1 MRLFLSLSEEDMQ
14 KFDRACEKAGMKRS
28 QYFKYLLS
36 GRRDIRPP
44 VLQYRELIH
53 VLGNIERDLKVIAMK
68 EELADKDRIFI
79 MQKLADLNDTFA
91 GRFEMEIKDKEYTMD
106 EIVKLVNEQVGEF
119 IININL
125 EEDNDNSKRSL

>member
-68 EELADKDRIFI
+68 RNWMIR
-79 MQKLADLNDTFA
+79 T
-91 GRFEMEIKDKEYTMD
+91 
-106 EIVKLVNEQVGEF
+106 EF
-119 IININL
+119 L
-125 EEDNDNSKRSL
+125 LCRSLLI

>member
-14 KFDRACEKAGMKRS
+14 KFDRACEKACMKRS

-44 VLQYRELIH
+44 VLQNRELIH

-79 MQKLADLNDTFA
+79 MQKLVDLNNTFS
-91 GRFEMEIKDKEYTMD
+91 GRFYKEI
-106 EIVKLVNEQVGEF
+106 
-119 IININL
+119 
-125 EEDNDNSKRSL
+125 

>member
-53 VLGNIERDLKVIAMK
+53 VLGNIERDLKMIAMK

-79 MQKLADLNDTFA
+79 MHNLVDFNNNFS
-91 GRFEMEIKDKEYTMD
+91 GRFYKEI
-106 EIVKLVNEQVGEF
+106 
-119 IININL
+119 
-125 EEDNDNSKRSL
+125 

>member
-1 MRLFLSLSEEDMQ
+1 MRKKIIRFRKESY
-14 KFDRACEKAGMKRS
+14 ATI
-28 QYFKYLLS
+28 FKPVS
-36 GRRDIRPP
+36 GRRNIRPP

-91 GRFEMEIKDKEYTMD
+91 GRFYKEI
-106 EIVKLVNEQVGEF
+106 
-119 IININL
+119 
-125 EEDNDNSKRSL
+125 

>member
-68 EELADKDRIFI
+68 EELADKDKIFI
-79 MQKLADLNDTFA
+79 MQKLVDLNNTFS
-91 GRFEMEIKDKEYTMD
+91 GRFYKEI
-106 EIVKLVNEQVGEF
+106 
-119 IININL
+119 
-125 EEDNDNSKRSL
+125 